1 MAFHPLNEVRQLGT
15 KWKYRMEC
23 PTSMKLLSVRDC
35 KLDSSYYNIL
45 NLQNYSEI

>member
-1 MAFHPLNEVRQLGT
+1 MAFHPLNEVRQLGM

-35 KLDSSYYNIL
+35 KLL
-45 NLQNYSEI
+45 L